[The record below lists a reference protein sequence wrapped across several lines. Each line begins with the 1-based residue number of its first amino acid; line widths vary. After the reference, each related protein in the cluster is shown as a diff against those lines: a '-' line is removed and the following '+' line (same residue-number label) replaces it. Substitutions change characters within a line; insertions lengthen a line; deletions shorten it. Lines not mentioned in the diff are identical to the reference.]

1 MAEVDKEMR
10 RLVGSTVLATVLM
23 SFSFSVSS
31 STLEA
36 EAKREA
42 EKVWKDIV
50 SKCGQSYYA
59 KRADDIFE
67 MKSVTFGVSV
77 MRTSD
82 TEKMNGIVARA
93 HGSMKCKVSRRYN
106 GYTKRWG
113 EWEDG
118 TGFVGGWFDM
128 IKRDG
133 KWLFTSRPNQ
143 RSAVDCSKIPSAGD

>member
-1 MAEVDKEMR
+1 MR
-10 RLVGSTVLATVLM
+10 RVVGSIVLATVLV
-23 SFSFSVSS
+23 SCSFSVSS

-36 EAKREA
+36 EAKKEA
-42 EKVWKDIV
+42 DKVWPDIV

-59 KRADDIFE
+59 KQADDIFE
-67 MKSVTFGVSV
+67 MKGVTFGVSV
-77 MRTSD
+77 MRTSE

-118 TGFVGGWFDM
+118 TGFVGGSFEM

-133 KWLFTSRPNQ
+133 KWLFTSKPNQ
-143 RSAVDCSKIPSAGD
+143 RSAVDCANVPPVGD